1 MANVT
6 KKHEIEA
13 LFLLAIQKP
22 KHNTMP
28 TRQAGGF
35 RKRPITH
42 IGCEGDPT
50 PLICP
55 PEVFL
60 LVEEGDVAECVEGRA
75 TYSFTITN
83 AETEIIA
90 GNALALTW
98 LLDGS
103 PLDVVA
109 TNATFTEDTAFT
121 TIEADGTELNVTD
134 TWAAGQT
141 VTVTVTIDNTDC
153 EDLQI
158 ITLTA
163 IGIPPLS
170 EINQA
175 DNTAESTFVPLGLRL
190 TFTHGNL
197 PANNL
202 AAWNSLFDLPT
213 NGTAFT
219 SLSTSG
225 DEVTLIGGSGITLKQ
240 SLFRTS
246 STLLKIED
254 DVDCVVAIAGGRD
267 SGAVS
272 LCSALTTV
280 TLNGVITVAEEGLL
294 NNPLL
299 TSLSLND
306 CTTIGGNG
314 LAFNDA
320 IATLTLPSVT
330 SIGNGGMLGLSALT
344 TFSSSTLLTAGI
356 NAFNLNTNLVS
367 LNLPN
372 LTTLGNNAM
381 FSCVSVTLINIPL
394 CVNLGTDPSDAYV
407 FDQILGQT
415 LTLNIAAVNATN
427 NGGGVHASVAH
438 LIANNTATVNY
449 I

>member
-1 MANVT
+1 
-6 KKHEIEA
+6 
-13 LFLLAIQKP
+13 
-22 KHNTMP
+22 MP

-197 PANNL
+197 PANDL
-202 AAWNSLFDLPT
+202 AAWNRLFDLPV
-213 NGTAFT
+213 NGTAFDA
-219 SLSTSG
+219 LSESG
-225 DEVTLIGGSGITLKQ
+225 DEVTLVGGANIQLKEA
-240 SLFRTS
+240 LFRLS
-246 STLLKIED
+246 ETLTKIED
-254 DVDCVVAIAGGRD
+254 DSGCVVEILGGRNL
-267 SGAVS
+267 GAIS
-272 LCSALTTV
+272 KCPNLTNVVLNSV
-280 TLNGVITVAEEGLL
+280 TNVEEEGVFA
-294 NNPLL
+294 NPSL
-299 TSLSLND
+299 TDLQLGASA
-306 CTTIGGNG
+306 TIGKYGI
-314 LAFNDA
+314 AKNDA
-320 IATLTLPSVT
+320 ITVQTLASVT
-330 SIGNGGMLGLSALT
+330 ALDISAMNGLSSLSG
-344 TFSSSTLLTAGI
+344 FSSTTLLTAADA
-356 NAFNLNTNLVS
+356 AFSLNTSMETLDA
-367 LNLPN
+367 PN
-372 LTTLGNNAM
+372 LTTLGSSGMQECTAA
-381 FSCVSVTLINIPL
+381 TLINIPS
-394 CVNLGTDPSDAYV
+394 CINLGADPTDASV
-407 FDQILGQT
+407 FNGITGQT
-415 LTLNIAAVNATN
+415 VRLDIAAVNATN
-427 NGGGVHASVAH
+427 NGGGVHASVAY